1 LQLAFPAFIS
11 GVMWAT
17 AQSLAFLGSSIVGFV
32 ISFPIFST
40 IPGLIGSLWGILV
53 FKEIK
58 GLRNYLAFGLAALL
72 VSGSVVSV
80 SLSQALG
87 NSTNTTN
94 TTFFAIAGYQYP
106 LNGTQVV
113 TI

>member
-1 LQLAFPAFIS
+1 
-11 GVMWAT
+11 MWAT

-58 GLRNYLAFGLAALL
+58 GIRNYLAFGLAAFL

-87 NSTNTTN
+87 NHTNGTNSTA
-94 TTFFAIAGYQYP
+94 FFAFPGP
-106 LNGTQVV
+106 HFLNGTQAIVY
-113 TI
+113 